1 MKHIIPNVDH
11 YLTEGCGRCKLY
23 QTPACRVHRWP
34 EELVALRSI
43 VLSTGLTEEIK
54 WSMPCYTYQGK
65 NVLMV
70 TAFKEYC
77 SLNFFKGSLLSN
89 DSGLLEK
96 AGENS
101 NAARLVRFTNLQQ
114 IIDNEDTLRTLIFEA
129 IEIEKSG
136 AKIKAAKP
144 SDTAMPEEFKA
155 AMEKDAQLK
164 NAFESLTPG
173 RQRAYLFH
181 FNQAKQAKTREARI
195 TKYRDKILM
204 GKGLLD

>member
-1 MKHIIPNVDH
+1 MKQAIPDVDH
-11 YLTEGCGRCKLY
+11 YLKEGCGRCQLY
-23 QTPACRVHRWP
+23 QTTECRVHRWP

-43 VLSTGLTEEIK
+43 VLSTGLKEEIK
-54 WSMPCYTYQGK
+54 WSMPCYTYNGK

-89 DSGLLEK
+89 ASGLLEK

-101 NAARLVRFTNLQQ
+101 HAARLIRFTS
-114 IIDNEDTLRTLIFEA
+114 IKRIYDNEDAIRALVFEA
-129 IEIEKSG
+129 IEVEKSG
-136 AKIKAAKP
+136 AKPKAVKP
-144 SDTAMPEEFKA
+144 SDTPIPAEFKA

-164 NAFESLTPG
+164 NAFETLTPG

-181 FNQAKQAKTREARI
+181 FNEAKQAKTREARI
-195 TKYRDKILM
+195 EKYRDKILM
-204 GKGLLD
+204 GKGLMD